1 MYARPGCFYSTSRTA
16 ASSSSLLGMMEENFR
31 RIADAVRLPEGSRAR
46 IRAQIASRAE
56 EQEASMQNKPKKRLP
71 RLAVAAIIIAAALT
85 LTAAAAAVVHRFRND
100 IIVSSVSELP
110 APTEDTPTA
119 VAVVTDSQSAAQTL
133 DEILA
138 EGPYITA
145 EEWETGEKIGGT
157 TSAQY
162 GGWDTAELIS
172 SDPALSVRRI
182 TRETDSAEKM
192 QYMAEDPADL
202 LPVLT
207 GKIRFDLTWLAE
219 HYSVIIPD
227 DQAYIIRDEDGA
239 FVSEYFSAAYGAN
252 DGKGWVSLDMDY
264 DTTRKGLGPS
274 YIVNGT
280 LDQAYYYTTQ
290 DGYEFL
296 ITASHDEVWASCYT
310 VHATVSLYS
319 AYLTTAEVEQ
329 IVEHLALSITE

>member
-1 MYARPGCFYSTSRTA
+1 
-16 ASSSSLLGMMEENFR
+16 MMEENFR

-56 EQEASMQNKPKKRLP
+56 EQEASMQNKPKKHLP

-100 IIVSSVSELP
+100 ISVSSVSELP

-182 TRETDSAEKM
+182 TRETDGAEKM

-219 HYSVIIPD
+219 HYSVVIPD

-280 LDQAYYYTTQ
+280 FDQAYYYTTQ

-296 ITASHDEVWASCYT
+296 ITASHDKVWASCYT
-310 VHATVSLYS
+310 DHAAVSLYG
-319 AYLTTAEVEQ
+319 AYLTTRDLEQ
-329 IVEHLALSITE
+329 IVEHLALSISE

>member
-1 MYARPGCFYSTSRTA
+1 
-16 ASSSSLLGMMEENFR
+16 MEENFR

-56 EQEASMQNKPKKRLP
+56 EQEASMQNKPKKHLP

-110 APTEDTPTA
+110 ASTEDTPTA

-145 EEWETGEKIGGT
+145 EEWESGEKIGGT

-162 GGWDTAELIS
+162 GGWDHAELIS
-172 SDPALSVRRI
+172 DDPALCIRRI
-182 TRETDSAEKM
+182 TRDEDGAEKM
-192 QYMAEDPADL
+192 QYMAADPADL

-207 GKIRFDLTWLAE
+207 GNIRFDLTWLSENYKA
-219 HYSVIIPD
+219 VTLD
-227 DQAYIIRDEDGA
+227 DQAFIVRDEDGNP
-239 FVSEYFSAAYGAN
+239 VSEYFWAAYGAN
-252 DGKGWVSLDMDY
+252 DGKGWFRLEIMH
-264 DTTRKGLGPS
+264 DTTWNLSPD
-274 YIVNGT
+274 YIVDGT
-280 LDQAYYYTTQ
+280 FEEAYYYTTA

-296 ITASHDEVWASCYT
+296 ITADGDTVWADCT
-310 VHATVSLYS
+310 TAKTNVSLYG
-319 AYLTTAEVEQ
+319 AYLTTRDLEQ
-329 IVEHLALSITE
+329 IVEHLALSISE

>member
-1 MYARPGCFYSTSRTA
+1 
-16 ASSSSLLGMMEENFR
+16 MMEENFR

-56 EQEASMQNKPKKRLP
+56 EQEASMQNKPKKHLP

-182 TRETDSAEKM
+182 TRETDGAEKM

-219 HYSVIIPD
+219 HYSVVIPD

-239 FVSEYFSAAYGAN
+239 FVSDYFSAAYGAN

-280 LDQAYYYTTQ
+280 FDQAYYYTTQ

-296 ITASHDEVWASCYT
+296 ITASHDKVWASCYT
-310 VHATVSLYS
+310 DHAAVSLYG
-319 AYLTTAEVEQ
+319 AYLTTRDLEQ
-329 IVEHLALSITE
+329 IVEHLALSISE

>member
-1 MYARPGCFYSTSRTA
+1 
-16 ASSSSLLGMMEENFR
+16 MEQSFKHL
-31 RIADAVRLPEGSRAR
+31 ADAVRLPEGSRAR
-46 IRAQIASRAE
+46 IRTQIASHRK
-56 EQEASMQNKPKKRLP
+56 EQEASTVKQPKKHLP

-182 TRETDSAEKM
+182 TRETDGAEKM

-219 HYSVIIPD
+219 HYSVVIPD

-280 LDQAYYYTTQ
+280 FDQAYYYTTQ

-296 ITASHDEVWASCYT
+296 ITASHDKVWASCYT
-310 VHATVSLYS
+310 DHAAVSLYG
-319 AYLTTAEVEQ
+319 AYLTTRDLEQ
-329 IVEHLALSITE
+329 IVEHLSVSIAE

>member
-1 MYARPGCFYSTSRTA
+1 M
-16 ASSSSLLGMMEENFR
+16 
-31 RIADAVRLPEGSRAR
+31 
-46 IRAQIASRAE
+46 
-56 EQEASMQNKPKKRLP
+56 
-71 RLAVAAIIIAAALT
+71 
-85 LTAAAAAVVHRFRND
+85 
-100 IIVSSVSELP
+100 
-110 APTEDTPTA
+110 A

-133 DEILA
+133 EDVLA

-145 EEWETGEKIGGT
+145 EEWKSGEKIGGT
-157 TSAQY
+157 TSVQY

-182 TRETDSAEKM
+182 TREADGAEKM
-192 QYMAEDPADL
+192 QYTAENPANL
-202 LPVLT
+202 LPMLSGMV
-207 GKIRFDLTWLAE
+207 RFDLAWLAE
-219 HYSVIIPD
+219 HYSVVIPD

>member
-1 MYARPGCFYSTSRTA
+1 
-16 ASSSSLLGMMEENFR
+16 MEQSFK
-31 RIADAVRLPEGSRAR
+31 RIADSVCLSESSRTR
-46 IRAQIASRAE
+46 IRAQIAFRAE
-56 EQEASMQNKPKKRLP
+56 EQEASMQNNSKKHLP

-100 IIVSSVSELP
+100 IIVTSVNELP
-110 APTEDTPTA
+110 EPTEDTPMA

-133 DEILA
+133 EDVLA

-145 EEWETGEKIGGT
+145 EEWKSGEKIGGT
-157 TSAQY
+157 TSVQY
-162 GGWDTAELIS
+162 DGWDTAELIS

-182 TRETDSAEKM
+182 TREADGAEKM
-192 QYMAEDPADL
+192 QYMAENPANL
-202 LPVLT
+202 LPMLSGMV
-207 GKIRFDLTWLAE
+207 RFDLAWLAE
-219 HYSVIIPD
+219 HYSVVIPD

-319 AYLTTAEVEQ
+319 AY
-329 IVEHLALSITE
+329 

>member
-1 MYARPGCFYSTSRTA
+1 
-16 ASSSSLLGMMEENFR
+16 MMEENFR

-56 EQEASMQNKPKKRLP
+56 EQEASMQNKPKKHLP

-182 TRETDSAEKM
+182 TRETDGAEKM

-207 GKIRFDLTWLAE
+207 GKIRFDLTWLSENYKA
-219 HYSVIIPD
+219 VTLD
-227 DQAYIIRDEDGA
+227 DQAFIVWDEDGNP
-239 FVSEYFSAAYGAN
+239 VSEYFWAAYGAN
-252 DGKGWVSLDMDY
+252 DGKGWFRLEIMH
-264 DTTRKGLGPS
+264 DTTWNLSPA
-274 YIVNGT
+274 YIVDGSFEE
-280 LDQAYYYTTQ
+280 AYYYTTAN
-290 DGYEFL
+290 GCEFL
-296 ITASHDEVWASCYT
+296 ITADGDTVWADCTTAKTS
-310 VHATVSLYS
+310 VSLYG
-319 AYLTTAEVEQ
+319 AYLTTRDLEQ
-329 IVEHLALSITE
+329 IVEHLALSISE

>member
-1 MYARPGCFYSTSRTA
+1 
-16 ASSSSLLGMMEENFR
+16 MMEENFR

-46 IRAQIASRAE
+46 IRAQIASRVE
-56 EQEASMQNKPKKRLP
+56 EQEASMQNKPKKHLP

-110 APTEDTPTA
+110 APTEDIPTA
-119 VAVVTDSQSAAQTL
+119 VAVVTDNQSAAQTL

-145 EEWETGEKIGGT
+145 EEWESGEKIGGT

-172 SDPALSVRRI
+172 SDPTLSVRRI
-182 TRETDSAEKM
+182 TREIDGAEKM

-219 HYSVIIPD
+219 HYSVVIPD

-239 FVSEYFSAAYGAN
+239 FVSEYFSAAYGAK

-280 LDQAYYYTTQ
+280 FDQAYYYTTQ

-296 ITASHDEVWASCYT
+296 ITASHDKVWASCYT
-310 VHATVSLYS
+310 DHAAVSLYG
-319 AYLTTAEVEQ
+319 AYLTTGDLEQ
-329 IVEHLALSITE
+329 IVEHLSVSIAE

>member
-1 MYARPGCFYSTSRTA
+1 
-16 ASSSSLLGMMEENFR
+16 MEQGFK
-31 RIADAVRLPEGSRAR
+31 RIADSVCLSESSRTR
-46 IRAQIASRAE
+46 IRAQIAFRAE
-56 EQEASMQNKPKKRLP
+56 EQEASMQNNSKKHLP

-85 LTAAAAAVVHRFRND
+85 LTAAAVAVVHRFRND
-100 IIVSSVSELP
+100 IIVTSVNELP
-110 APTEDTPTA
+110 EPTEDTPMA

-133 DEILA
+133 EDVLA

-145 EEWETGEKIGGT
+145 EEWKSGEKIGGT

-207 GKIRFDLTWLAE
+207 GKICFDLTWLAE
-219 HYSVIIPD
+219 NYKTVIPD
-227 DQAYIIRDEDGA
+227 DQAFIIRDADGNLA
-239 FVSEYFSAAYGAN
+239 NEFFWASYGAN
-252 DGKGWVSLDMDY
+252 DGKGWVRLEIMY
-264 DTTRKGLGPS
+264 DTTWNLSPA
-274 YIVNGT
+274 YIVDGSFEE
-280 LDQAYYYTTQ
+280 AYYYTTAS
-290 DGYEFL
+290 GCEFL
-296 ITASHDEVWASCYT
+296 ITADSDTVWADCTTAKTS
-310 VHATVSLYS
+310 VSLYG

>member
-1 MYARPGCFYSTSRTA
+1 
-16 ASSSSLLGMMEENFR
+16 MMEENFR
-31 RIADAVRLPEGSRAR
+31 RIADAVRLPEGSRAL

-56 EQEASMQNKPKKRLP
+56 EQEASMQNKPKKHLP

-182 TRETDSAEKM
+182 TRETDGAEKM

-219 HYSVIIPD
+219 HYSVVIPD

-280 LDQAYYYTTQ
+280 FDQAYYYTTQ

-296 ITASHDEVWASCYT
+296 ITASHDKVWASCYT
-310 VHATVSLYS
+310 DHAAVSLYG
-319 AYLTTAEVEQ
+319 AYLTTRDLEQ
-329 IVEHLALSITE
+329 IVEHLALSISE

>member
-1 MYARPGCFYSTSRTA
+1 
-16 ASSSSLLGMMEENFR
+16 MMEENFK
-31 RIADAVRLPEGSRAR
+31 RIADTVRLPEGSRAR

-56 EQEASMQNKPKKRLP
+56 EQEASMQNKPKKHLP

-182 TRETDSAEKM
+182 TRETDGAEKM

-219 HYSVIIPD
+219 HYSVVIPD

-280 LDQAYYYTTQ
+280 FDQAYYYTTQ

-296 ITASHDEVWASCYT
+296 ITASHDKVWASCYT
-310 VHATVSLYS
+310 DHAAVSLYG
-319 AYLTTAEVEQ
+319 AYLTTRDLEQ
-329 IVEHLALSITE
+329 IVEHLALSISE

>member
-1 MYARPGCFYSTSRTA
+1 
-16 ASSSSLLGMMEENFR
+16 MMEENFK
-31 RIADAVRLPEGSRAR
+31 RIADTVRLPEGSRAR

-56 EQEASMQNKPKKRLP
+56 EQEASMQNKPKKHLP

-219 HYSVIIPD
+219 HYSVVIPD

-280 LDQAYYYTTQ
+280 FDQAYYYTTQ

-296 ITASHDEVWASCYT
+296 ITASHDKVWASCYT
-310 VHATVSLYS
+310 DHAAVSLYG
-319 AYLTTAEVEQ
+319 AYLTTSDLEQ
-329 IVEHLALSITE
+329 IVEHLALSISE

>member
-1 MYARPGCFYSTSRTA
+1 
-16 ASSSSLLGMMEENFR
+16 MEQSFK
-31 RIADAVRLPEGSRAR
+31 RIADSVCLSESSRTR
-46 IRAQIASRAE
+46 IRAQIAFRAE
-56 EQEASMQNKPKKRLP
+56 EQEASMQNNSKKHLP

-85 LTAAAAAVVHRFRND
+85 LTAVAAAVVHRFRND
-100 IIVSSVSELP
+100 IIVTSVNELP
-110 APTEDTPTA
+110 EPTEDTPMA

-133 DEILA
+133 EDVLA

-145 EEWETGEKIGGT
+145 EEWKSGEKIGGT

-219 HYSVIIPD
+219 HYSVVIPD

-239 FVSEYFSAAYGAN
+239 FVSEYFWASYGAN
-252 DGKGWVSLDMDY
+252 DGKGWFRLEIMH
-264 DTTRKGLGPS
+264 DTTWNLSPD
-274 YIVNGT
+274 YIVDGT
-280 LDQAYYYTTQ
+280 FEEAYYYTTAS
-290 DGYEFL
+290 GYEFL
-296 ITASHDEVWASCYT
+296 ITADGQ
-310 VHATVSLYS
+310 L
-319 AYLTTAEVEQ
+319 
-329 IVEHLALSITE
+329 

>member
-1 MYARPGCFYSTSRTA
+1 
-16 ASSSSLLGMMEENFR
+16 MEENFK

-56 EQEASMQNKPKKRLP
+56 EQEASMQNKPKKHLP

-110 APTEDTPTA
+110 ASTEDTPTA

-145 EEWETGEKIGGT
+145 EEWESGEKIGGT
-157 TSAQY
+157 TSHLY
-162 GGWDTAELIS
+162 GGWDHAELIS
-172 SDPALSVRRI
+172 DDPALCIRRI
-182 TRETDSAEKM
+182 TREEDGAEKM
-192 QYMAEDPADL
+192 QYMAADPAAL

-207 GKIRFDLTWLAE
+207 GNIRFDLTWLSENYKAV
-219 HYSVIIPD
+219 SLD
-227 DQAYIIRDEDGA
+227 DQAFIIRDEDGG
-239 FVSEYFSAAYGAN
+239 FVSEYFWAAYGAS
-252 DGKGWVSLDMDY
+252 DGTGWIRLEIVH
-264 DTTRKGLGPS
+264 DTTWNMSPT
-274 YIVNGT
+274 YIVDGT
-280 LDQAYYYTTQ
+280 FEEAYYYTTA

-296 ITASHDEVWASCYT
+296 ITADGDTVWADCTTAKTS
-310 VHATVSLYS
+310 VSLYG
-319 AYLTTAEVEQ
+319 AYLTTADIEQ
-329 IVEHLALSITE
+329 IAEHLAVSIAD